1 MLVVVTLFTL
11 YCQLPGK
18 SDDSYVRL
26 ILIIDVW
33 TLVEMITPILNSNEL
48 VMLGVILLLYCTKFL
63 ESENTLIL
71 RTFK

>member
-1 MLVVVTLFTL
+1 LFTL

-48 VMLGVILLLYCTKFL
+48 VMLGIILLLSCTQFL
-63 ESENTLIL
+63 QCENTLIL
-71 RTFK
+71 RTCK